1 MEEINLIFTILLSS
15 VILLFFSSFVIY
27 LSYRIKQK
35 IISSRIEIE
44 KIKNEAD
51 KRILETQLE
60 IQELTFSK
68 ISSEIH
74 DNISL
79 GLTLAKLQ
87 INNVIEK
94 KEVCTDKLV
103 LAVDLISKS
112 LVDLN
117 DISKSMDGSQ
127 LLEYGLI
134 NAIESEVNVLS
145 QTGLYD
151 VEFDI
156 LGEPV
161 FLDQKIEL
169 AILRIIQEACNNIIK
184 HARANNIRVELYF
197 EITHIKLKIVD
208 NGVGF
213 DPLKVQEK
221 KQIRKMAG
229 LKNIYSRAEIVGGR
243 VEIFST
249 PERGTAIL
257 IHIPLNMHSDEKRTN

>member
-1 MEEINLIFTILLSS
+1 MEEINIIFTVLLSS

-27 LSYRIKQK
+27 ISYIIKKK
-35 IISSRIEIE
+35 IIRSTIEIE
-44 KIKNEAD
+44 KIKNEAE
-51 KRILETQLE
+51 KKILETQLD

-94 KEVCTDKLV
+94 KDVSTDKLV
-103 LAVDLISKS
+103 LAVELISKS

-117 DISKSMDGSQ
+117 DISKSMDGNQ

-134 NAIESEVNVLS
+134 NAIESEVNVLR

-169 AILRIIQEACNNIIK
+169 VILRIIQEACNNVIK
-184 HARANNIRVELYF
+184 HARANNIRVELYY

-208 NGVGF
+208 NGIGF
-213 DPLKVQEK
+213 DPEKVQEK

-229 LKNIYSRAEIVGGR
+229 LKNIYSRAEIVGGK
-243 VEIFST
+243 VDIISKSEI
-249 PERGTAIL
+249 GTAIL
-257 IHIPLNMHSDEKRTN
+257 IHIPLNTKSDEKRTN